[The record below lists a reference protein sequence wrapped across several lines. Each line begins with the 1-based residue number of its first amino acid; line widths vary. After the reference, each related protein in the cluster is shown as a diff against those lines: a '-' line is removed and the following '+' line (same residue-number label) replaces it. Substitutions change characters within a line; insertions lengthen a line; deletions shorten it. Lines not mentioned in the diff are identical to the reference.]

1 MLQQFPLLPH
11 ILLASTFA
19 VSAVA
24 FAVPPPSPAPV
35 PVPYPNTSP
44 RDPASGL
51 PTGRRIHKPIRVVT
65 PTSIAAPTIFAQP
78 ASCAPANAQPVNGAA
93 LDPEEGG
100 QVATADK
107 ATSKVSF
114 QPFSVTRKID
124 KSSPVLLDSS
134 ASGGA
139 CH

>member
-1 MLQQFPLLPH
+1 MLRLFARLPH
-11 ILLASTFA
+11 ILVASTFA

-24 FAVPPPSPAPV
+24 FAVPPAPVPV

-44 RDPASGL
+44 RDPPSGL

-65 PTSIAAPTIFAQP
+65 PTSTAAATIWAQP
-78 ASCAPANAQPVNGAA
+78 VACAATDAQPVNGASSN
-93 LDPEEGG
+93 PEEGP
-100 QVATADK
+100 QVAKVEQSRSK
-107 ATSKVSF
+107 ASF
-114 QPFSVTRKID
+114 QPFSVTHKID
-124 KSSPVLLDSS
+124 KSSPVFMDSS